1 MTREEREQY
10 ADELEKAV
18 VFQTKL
24 FGNNEFV
31 GELYRRRLLPERTL
45 FFVFE
50 SLLGFSELNDEVD
63 DLVIEGA
70 ITLMDK
76 IGSVLDDNVRKSQ
89 KDEKIASLKK
99 VFDRFDDL
107 QDTKDVAPQNCISN
121 RVKLLIKN
129 MFANRESGWQRTKD
143 LNKAGPKTKKEVHEE
158 MEEKQNRER
167 EQREGG
173 GGHRQSDRYD
183 NRERDNRRGGNDHG
197 KRDRR
202 DAKPK

>member
-1 MTREEREQY
+1 MLRRIVDKSTMTREERDDY
-10 ADELEKAV
+10 TDELEKAV
-18 VFQTKL
+18 IFQTKL

-76 IGSVLDDNVRKSQ
+76 IGSVLDDNIKRSQ
-89 KDEKIASLKK
+89 KEDKISSLKK

-107 QDTKDVAPQNCISN
+107 QNVKDEAPQNLISN

-129 MFANRESGWQRTKD
+129 MFANRNSGWQRTKD
-143 LNKAGPKTKKEVHEE
+143 LNKAGPKTKKEVQEE
-158 MEEKQNRER
+158 MEDKQTRER
-167 EQREGG
+167 E
-173 GGHRQSDRYD
+173 
-183 NRERDNRRGGNDHG
+183 
-197 KRDRR
+197 
-202 DAKPK
+202 

>member
-1 MTREEREQY
+1 MSREERDDY

-18 VFQTKL
+18 IFQTKL

-76 IGSVLDDNVRKSQ
+76 IGSVLDDNIKRSQ
-89 KDEKIASLKK
+89 KEDKISNLKK
-99 VFDRFDDL
+99 VFDRFNDL
-107 QDTKDVAPQNCISN
+107 QDTKDEAP
-121 RVKLLIKN
+121 
-129 MFANRESGWQRTKD
+129 
-143 LNKAGPKTKKEVHEE
+143 
-158 MEEKQNRER
+158 
-167 EQREGG
+167 
-173 GGHRQSDRYD
+173 
-183 NRERDNRRGGNDHG
+183 
-197 KRDRR
+197 
-202 DAKPK
+202 